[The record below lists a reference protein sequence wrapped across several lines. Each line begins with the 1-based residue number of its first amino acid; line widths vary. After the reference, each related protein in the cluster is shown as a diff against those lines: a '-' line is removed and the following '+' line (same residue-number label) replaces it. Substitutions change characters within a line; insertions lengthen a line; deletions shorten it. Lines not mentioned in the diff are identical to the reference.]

1 MVKGMPGREVHHTVI
16 PDEGYLREDDARTQ
30 CWRLPIVPNGGF
42 TSTLPRFP
50 ELIPDSFTVSLTIVY
65 HMLKV

>member
-1 MVKGMPGREVHHTVI
+1 M
-16 PDEGYLREDDARTQ
+16 
-30 CWRLPIVPNGGF
+30 PNGGF

>member
-1 MVKGMPGREVHHTVI
+1 M
-16 PDEGYLREDDARTQ
+16 
-30 CWRLPIVPNGGF
+30 PNGGF

-65 HMLKV
+65 HMLKVLGYGDKNTS